1 MAHRQQ
7 HPAAGLWDTAEG
19 RRWCIRFVV
28 AVLSYFGLTRGVGA
42 ETMRAFFACLHLEQH
57 AGCAPSPL
65 RAARDKLEPL
75 LLETTEA
82 WEREGIAEAQ
92 MGPMVGA
99 VDATFLQRMM
109 LVCMD
114 LVRGDVLREEPADD
128 RRYETW

>member
-1 MAHRQQ
+1 
-7 HPAAGLWDTAEG
+7 
-19 RRWCIRFVV
+19 
-28 AVLSYFGLTRGVGA
+28 
-42 ETMRAFFACLHLEQH
+42 
-57 AGCAPSPL
+57 
-65 RAARDKLEPL
+65 
-75 LLETTEA
+75 LETTEA

-114 LVRGDVLREEPADD
+114 RVRGDVLREEPADE